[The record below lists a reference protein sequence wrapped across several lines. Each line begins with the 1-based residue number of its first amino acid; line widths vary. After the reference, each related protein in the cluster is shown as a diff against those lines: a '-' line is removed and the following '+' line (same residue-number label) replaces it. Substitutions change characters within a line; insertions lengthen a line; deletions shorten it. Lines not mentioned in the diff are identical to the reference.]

1 MYLLSVLSQFR
12 GSLWPCSTGIFAWLT
27 FVTWESNPWGKFFP
41 TCWNITTSILRSV
54 YRLLGRHV
62 YVTWF
67 CYVILPRD
75 FVTWFCHVICHAM
88 LSRDFCHVIYH
99 WLVGQAGFSIDLHYV
114 SPWCAI
120 WRLIYLCTVKE
131 SSDMSPKIVE
141 VSFYYF
147 ERLGYMATGRTQR
160 LEGKFVCYPAKYL
173 FSK

>member
-1 MYLLSVLSQFR
+1 MTLLYWNFCVVKVCHLGKQFVRKVFPYVLKYYHKHFKI
-12 GSLWPCSTGIFAWLT
+12 SLSIAWTACL
-27 FVTWESNPWGKFFP
+27 
-41 TCWNITTSILRSV
+41 CR
-54 YRLLGRHV
+54 
-62 YVTWF
+62 
-67 CYVILPRD
+67 VILLCD
-75 FVTWFCHVICHAM
+75 FATWFCHVICHAM
-88 LSRDFCHVIYH
+88 LSRDFCHVIYQ

>member
-12 GSLWPCSTGIFAWLT
+12 GSLWPCSTGIFAWLR

-75 FVTWFCHVICHAM
+75 FVTC
-88 LSRDFCHVIYH
+88 LSRDFVTWFLSRNLSMIG
-99 WLVGQAGFSIDLHYV
+99 WLGGIFSRSLLRKSFMWDLETYLPLYSERKLRYV
-114 SPWCAI
+114 
-120 WRLIYLCTVKE
+120 T
-131 SSDMSPKIVE
+131 
-141 VSFYYF
+141 
-147 ERLGYMATGRTQR
+147 
-160 LEGKFVCYPAKYL
+160 
-173 FSK
+173 

>member
-1 MYLLSVLSQFR
+1 MTLLYWNFCVVKVCHLGKQFVRKVFPYVLKYYHKYFKI
-12 GSLWPCSTGIFAWLT
+12 SLSIAWTACL
-27 FVTWESNPWGKFFP
+27 
-41 TCWNITTSILRSV
+41 C
-54 YRLLGRHV
+54 H
-62 YVTWF
+62 
-67 CYVILPRD
+67 VILLCD
-75 FVTWFCHVICHAM
+75 FATWFCHVICHAM
-88 LSRDFCHVIYH
+88 LSRDFCHVIYQ

>member
-12 GSLWPCSTGIFAWLT
+12 GSLWPCSAGIFAWLR
-27 FVTWESNPWGKFFP
+27 FVTWESNSWGKFFP

-54 YRLLGRHV
+54 SRLLGRACLCH
-62 YVTWF
+62 
-67 CYVILPRD
+67 VILLCD
-75 FVTWFCHVICHAM
+75 FATWFCHVICHAI
-88 LSRDFCHVIYH
+88 LSRDFCHVIYQ

>member
-1 MYLLSVLSQFR
+1 MTLLYWNFCVVKVCHLGKQFVRKVFPYVLKYYHKYFKI
-12 GSLWPCSTGIFAWLT
+12 SLSIAWTACL
-27 FVTWESNPWGKFFP
+27 
-41 TCWNITTSILRSV
+41 C
-54 YRLLGRHV
+54 H
-62 YVTWF
+62 
-67 CYVILPRD
+67 VILLCD
-75 FVTWFCHVICHAM
+75 FATWFCHVICHAI

-131 SSDMSPKIVE
+131 SSDMSPKKVE

-147 ERLGYMATGRTQR
+147 ERLGYMATGTTQR